1 MSVSDPAQSRWSVKT
16 AGGAAWRARYLYRDG
31 SQVARIV
38 LDPHDGIRPTL
49 CLAIV
54 IRKRDLALRL
64 PLPWIPWRWCMA
76 TRYARPVVA
85 LYKAAARFWH
95 NVDGR
100 YGWGSEYRRAAR

>member
-1 MSVSDPAQSRWSVKT
+1 MTLSSPARSRWT
-16 AGGAAWRARYLYRDG
+16 MMDGGGAAWRARYLYRDG

-38 LDPHDGIRPTL
+38 VDPHDGRRPTMS
-49 CLAIV
+49 LAIV
-54 IRKRDLALRL
+54 IRKRERELRV
-64 PLPWIPWRWCMA
+64 PLPRIPWRWCVV

-85 LYKAAARFWH
+85 LYKASQWFWH